1 MTVFVQLKKSW
12 LNGSTLTNASNSNSL
27 TLLEKRRQ
35 HDIYRARARQNFH
48 LIALKT
54 EIINTLMLCETE

>member
-12 LNGSTLTNASNSNSL
+12 LNGSTLTNA